1 MVKIFHLMQQCLNLL
16 TFIFLSYLIA
26 QHIEIKTDDILG
38 HNRQRYQK
46 EREEQECSTELSE
59 ASQY

>member
-1 MVKIFHLMQQCLNLL
+1 MFWNSP
-16 TFIFLSYLIA
+16 IFLSYLIA
-26 QHIEIKTDDILG
+26 LHIEIKTDDILV